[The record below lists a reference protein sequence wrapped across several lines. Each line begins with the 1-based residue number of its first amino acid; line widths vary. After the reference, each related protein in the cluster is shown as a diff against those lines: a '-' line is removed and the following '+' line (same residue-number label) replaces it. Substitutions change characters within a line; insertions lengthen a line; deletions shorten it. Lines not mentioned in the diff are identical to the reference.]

1 MPRDCRV
8 AAAHRGPSPRQQRR
22 IMMDKG
28 FDCEPAVKEQ
38 ALAAMQF
45 SLLIQGAPAASDAPV
60 AALKFAQAAVA
71 AGHRVHRAFF
81 HGEGASIAS
90 AGAAPPEDETD
101 VAQAWADFAQRHDIS
116 LVACVASAARRGVA
130 TGDAASKPGASALR
144 DGFDIGGLGQMIEA
158 MNAADRTVTFGA

>member
-1 MPRDCRV
+1 
-8 AAAHRGPSPRQQRR
+8 
-22 IMMDKG
+22 MMDKV

-71 AGHRVHRAFF
+71 AGHRIHRAFF
-81 HGEGASIAS
+81 HGEGASIANDR
-90 AGAAPPEDETD
+90 AAPPEDETD
-101 VAQAWADFAQRHDIS
+101 VAQAWVDFAQRHDIS

-130 TGDAASKPGASALR
+130 MASPASESGASTLR
-144 DGFDIGGLGQMIEA
+144 HGFDVGGLGQMIEA